1 MCLPDINLFRWL
13 LILLCCAKLDLAS
26 ATDSHHYFID
36 NPIFGGQA
44 YIVEAGRHHKELVVL
59 VHGLGDR
66 ASDTWT
72 KFIPRLAEHYHVL
85 CFDLPGFGRS
95 TKSNQLYSPDN
106 YVAFINYLV
115 KKAGHS
121 QFTLVGHSMGGNI
134 ALRFAS
140 TYPYKV
146 KRLLLIDAAGVLHR
160 ATYSTYFEH
169 YGIQLIPQIS
179 DQQTNDVRSVLNAIL
194 GHLARNNYLLQAGEE
209 LALNDPMLRQKLM
222 GGKPSVIAAYAMM
235 MTDYSKS
242 LSSMKVPTLILW
254 GEDDN
259 VVPLRTGKV
268 LATNLPNAGLII
280 VSQSGHVPMQD
291 KPLLFAN
298 WLQRFVSESDAS
310 FQALLDEK
318 LYHMDTTIVNNS
330 QRIATC
336 MNTSGKTFNGD
347 YKQLTIVNCDNVVI
361 DSARIGNV
369 TIRNSQ
375 VVMNNCVVRDQGMAM
390 LIEASDVQI
399 NGCTIDGDPAIE
411 FNKAQLD
418 IAGTTLKSRGA
429 ALVNADNTPTIQEPR
444 SGPLALL
451 DTNETTILFSV
462 SHLISKYYEKT
473 LHGPVNFK
481 PGESW

>member
-1 MCLPDINLFRWL
+1 
-13 LILLCCAKLDLAS
+13 
-26 ATDSHHYFID
+26 
-36 NPIFGGQA
+36 
-44 YIVEAGRHHKELVVL
+44 
-59 VHGLGDR
+59 
-66 ASDTWT
+66 
-72 KFIPRLAEHYHVL
+72 
-85 CFDLPGFGRS
+85 
-95 TKSNQLYSPDN
+95 
-106 YVAFINYLV
+106 
-115 KKAGHS
+115 
-121 QFTLVGHSMGGNI
+121 
-134 ALRFAS
+134 
-140 TYPYKV
+140 
-146 KRLLLIDAAGVLHR
+146 
-160 ATYSTYFEH
+160 
-169 YGIQLIPQIS
+169 
-179 DQQTNDVRSVLNAIL
+179 
-194 GHLARNNYLLQAGEE
+194 
-209 LALNDPMLRQKLM
+209 LNDPMLRQKLM

-330 QRIATC
+330 QQIATC